1 MNIVKPAILRG
12 VFGIVLI
19 ATFLMA
25 KRPFMM
31 PLSKDFI
38 SCGLNLLT
46 QYHWDRSDDKDFNI
60 KYFSTNGIVVRI
72 KLDRIELAVD

>member
-1 MNIVKPAILRG
+1 
-12 VFGIVLI
+12 
-19 ATFLMA
+19 
-25 KRPFMM
+25 MM